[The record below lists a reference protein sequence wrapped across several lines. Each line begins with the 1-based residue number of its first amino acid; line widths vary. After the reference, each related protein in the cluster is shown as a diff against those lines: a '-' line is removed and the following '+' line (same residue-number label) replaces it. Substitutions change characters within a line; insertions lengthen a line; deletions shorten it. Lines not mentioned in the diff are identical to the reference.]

1 MPKFDFSER
10 FKHIHE
16 LVIRTLP
23 LQVNCSVSPVRVRR
37 SRDADPYGFFSTP
50 PTPSS
55 RLRAHTRSPRGRCLC
70 FGVVLSPTA
79 ACLTPNR
86 AITGR

>member
-16 LVIRTLP
+16 LVVRTLP
-23 LQVNCSVSPVRVRR
+23 LQMNCSVSPVGVHH
-37 SRDADPYGFFSTP
+37 SRDADPYGFVSTP

-55 RLRAHTRSPRGRCLC
+55 RLRARTRSPRGRCLC
-70 FGVVLSPTA
+70 FSVVFSPTA
-79 ACLTPNR
+79 TCLTPNR